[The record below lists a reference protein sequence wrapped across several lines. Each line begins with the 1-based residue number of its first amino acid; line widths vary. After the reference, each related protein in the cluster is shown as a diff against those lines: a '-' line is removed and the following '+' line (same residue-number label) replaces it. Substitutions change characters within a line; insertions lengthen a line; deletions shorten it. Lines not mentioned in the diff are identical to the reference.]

1 SINYM
6 FPYPELRLDYK
17 INQLDSDN
25 TLGINDDDIVAIGL
39 TYQF

>member
-1 SINYM
+1 NKNMSA
-6 FPYPELRLDYK
+6 FVDYK

-25 TLGINDDDIVAIGL
+25 TLGINDDNIVAIGL

>member
-1 SINYM
+1 
-6 FPYPELRLDYK
+6 
-17 INQLDSDN
+17 NQLDSDN

>member
-1 SINYM
+1 N
-6 FPYPELRLDYK
+6 
-17 INQLDSDN
+17 SDN

>member
-1 SINYM
+1 
-6 FPYPELRLDYK
+6 

>member
-1 SINYM
+1 
-6 FPYPELRLDYK
+6 
-17 INQLDSDN
+17 DN

>member
-1 SINYM
+1 
-6 FPYPELRLDYK
+6 
-17 INQLDSDN
+17 INQLNSDN

>member
-1 SINYM
+1 
-6 FPYPELRLDYK
+6 

-25 TLGINDDDIVAIGL
+25 TLGINDDDIVAVGL

>member
-1 SINYM
+1 
-6 FPYPELRLDYK
+6 
-17 INQLDSDN
+17 SDN